1 MVLWQ
6 LLDALGIAGLN
17 NRITQNLRPLEMIMI
32 RHKIGMHS
40 ATAKLMYIKGEAVA
54 TGATGRDLVN
64 APGYSSIRMLADT
77 VMDTR
82 GSVGVAGVEFEVGV
96 LEPGI
101 SVNLWQQRWKSG
113 RLRRTELSDAVWG
126 ASRWLAGLDAIQL
139 VVSNGN
145 LD

>member
-1 MVLWQ
+1 
-6 LLDALGIAGLN
+6 
-17 NRITQNLRPLEMIMI
+17 
-32 RHKIGMHS
+32 MHS
-40 ATAKLMYIKGEAVA
+40 ATAKLMYIKGDAV
-54 TGATGRDLVN
+54 TTGRDLVN
-64 APGYSSIRMLADT
+64 APGYSSTRMLADT
-77 VMDTR
+77 VTDTM